1 MPSAAHP
8 RLRPRPRLHP
18 GTPTSQTLRVAAA
31 AAILAAA
38 LAGAST
44 AHAELDVV
52 FVLDT
57 TGSMSAEIHE
67 VQERVQQ
74 LAVSYAK
81 ARAGER
87 LRFGIVAFRDRG
99 DEYVTR
105 VCPLTEDVGIA
116 GAFLGSLRA
125 DGGGDGPESVVAALA
140 AALHEISWDLSDD
153 TERLIFLIGDAPPH
167 LDYAGEPT
175 PAELLAEAR
184 ASRIVINTIGCRSLP
199 PEGVTFF
206 RTVAYATEGSYQHIG
221 RVQGAQP
228 GALAEALEGT
238 VTASAEGAAAGGREV
253 DLAWSRHDD
262 ADANGILVRQAG
274 PLGTPQSRE
283 GDALA
288 PCSLEVLLPPGFGL
302 DGEPRV
308 RLGPAGL
315 EVELPL
321 AHGDGG
327 RDLFTLEECPPL
339 TTPVHVLLGGH

>member
-1 MPSAAHP
+1 MPTA
-8 RLRPRPRLHP
+8 PRPRSHTA
-18 GTPTSQTLRVAAA
+18 TPPSRARRAAA
-31 AAILAAA
+31 AAIILAAG
-38 LAGAST
+38 LASAP
-44 AHAELDVV
+44 AARADRDVV

-81 ARAGER
+81 ARADER

-99 DEYVTR
+99 DDYVTR
-105 VCPLTEDVGIA
+105 VCPLTEDVGVA
-116 GAFLGSLRA
+116 GAFLDSLDA

-140 AALHEISWDLSDD
+140 AALHEMSWDLSGS

-184 ASRIVINTIGCRSLP
+184 ASRIVINAIGCRSLP
-199 PEGVTFF
+199 PQGVSFF

-221 RVQGAQP
+221 RVQGARP

-238 VTASAEGAAAGGREV
+238 VTASAEGVAAGGHEV
-253 DLAWSRHDD
+253 GLAWMRHDD
-262 ADANGILVRQAG
+262 ADANGILVRQGG
-274 PLGTPQSRE
+274 PVGAPQSRE

-321 AHGDGG
+321 HGGDGDGDGG
-327 RDLFTLEECPPL
+327 GGRDVFTLEECPPL